1 MNISGL
7 PESPHSVV
15 LYSTTAVSITL
26 SWLPGRSGGSAQTF
40 TVYYRKDGEGK
51 ILYQDGI
58 EAAEDNELIVY
69 KVSGLDPET
78 KYYFKVQAK
87 NSWGEKISL
96 LEVPGFTLGLS
107 KCLFTSFLYNIQISR
122 KKTNILKHF
131 HSIK

>member
-15 LYSTTAVSITL
+15 LYPTTAVSITL
-26 SWLPGRSGGSAQTF
+26 SWLPGHSGGSAQTF

-87 NSWGEKISL
+87 NSWGERISL

-107 KCLFTSFLYNIQISR
+107 KCLFTNFSLQYSNFQK
-122 KKTNILKHF
+122 KKTIF
-131 HSIK
+131 